1 MPVDQFRK
9 NSVESQ
15 APADG
20 HFTITPGTTALAVVP
35 RSVYVGG
42 GGDLEVTMDG
52 VTIVYAVQ
60 SGAILPIRPTH
71 VLSANTTATG
81 IVGWV

>member
-1 MPVDQFRK
+1 MAVDQFRK

-20 HFTITPGTTALAVVP
+20 HFTITPGTAELAVKP
-35 RSVYVGG
+35 RSIYIGG
-42 GGDLEVTMDG
+42 GGNLNVIMDG
-52 VTIVYAVQ
+52 VTILYAVQ

-71 VLSANTTATG
+71 ILATSTTATG